1 MKKAATFVRQLGLK
15 VRGDGHNRLSIAF
28 PNGSRIVGL
37 PGCEGTT
44 RGFSA
49 VSLLLVDE
57 ASRVKDDA
65 YQAMRP
71 VLAVGNGDLWL
82 MSTPCGQRGFFWKTW
97 TKGGE
102 QWERITVTAPE
113 CPWIAKDLL
122 EEERHEKGDLQF
134 RQEYFCEFLEV
145 DGAVFP
151 ADLLARAMDD
161 FEGLKD

>member
-1 MKKAATFVRQLGLK
+1 MK

-71 VLAVGNGDLWL
+71 VLA
-82 MSTPCGQRGFFWKTW
+82 
-97 TKGGE
+97 GGE
-102 QWERITVTAPE
+102 WRPVADEHAVRATGI
-113 CPWIAKDLL
+113 LL
-122 EEERHEKGDLQF
+122 EDVDEGWRAVGAAHG
-134 RQEYFCEFLEV
+134 
-145 DGAVFP
+145 DGAGMCVDCEGI
-151 ADLLARAMDD
+151 AGRRAA
-161 FEGLKD
+161 